1 MSNKLRVWHWYDGSN
16 MAMPRTKHYDV
27 SNPFEA
33 AKLIEKLANQDL
45 RNKRIDTNAFGLEEW
60 DDGLSYPSE
69 TEGEWTEWYS
79 RFGES
84 IDDFADSLNIKEAF

>member
-1 MSNKLRVWHWYDGSN
+1 MNKLRVWHWYDGSQ

-45 RNKRIDTNAFGLEEW
+45 RNTRVDTNAFGLEVWEY
-60 DDGLSYPSE
+60 DLYNPTD
-69 TEGEWTEWYS
+69 GEWTEWYS
-79 RFGES
+79 VFGES
-84 IDDFADSLNIKEAF
+84 IEDFADSLNISEAF